1 MTTIKYT
8 AGQFT
13 FFLKIHE
20 KIVLEYKK
28 KSSKEWKR
36 KNYASTTNR
45 AKMEKDILKI
55 SGSGKFKIVGM
66 WEE

>member
-28 KSSKEWKR
+28 KSSQEWKH

-45 AKMEKDILKI
+45 AKVEKDILKI
-55 SGSGKFKIVGM
+55 SKSSRFTMEYIQ
-66 WEE
+66 

>member
-28 KSSKEWKR
+28 KSSQEWKH
-36 KNYASTTNR
+36 KNYSVNSSRT
-45 AKMEKDILKI
+45 KIEKDILQI
-55 SGSGKFKIVGM
+55 SRASRFTI
-66 WEE
+66 EYIQ

>member
-28 KSSKEWKR
+28 KNSQEWKH
-36 KNYASTTNR
+36 KNYTAGTNVV
-45 AKMEKDILKI
+45 KVEKDILKI
-55 SGSGKFKIVGM
+55 SKSSKFKKFI
-66 WEE
+66 

>member
-28 KSSKEWKR
+28 KNFQEWKH
-36 KNYASTTNR
+36 KNYSAGTNV
-45 AKMEKDILKI
+45 AKVEKDILKI
-55 SGSGKFKIVGM
+55 SSASKFTRVSIQ
-66 WEE
+66 

>member
-28 KSSKEWKR
+28 KNSQEWKH
-36 KNYASTTNR
+36 KNYSAGTNV
-45 AKMEKDILKI
+45 AKVEKDILKI
-55 SGSGKFKIVGM
+55 SKSSRFTMEYIQ
-66 WEE
+66 

>member
-28 KSSKEWKR
+28 KSSQ
-36 KNYASTTNR
+36 
-45 AKMEKDILKI
+45 EKI
-55 SGSGKFKIVGM
+55 F
-66 WEE
+66 

>member
-28 KSSKEWKR
+28 KNSQEWKH
-36 KNYASTTNR
+36 KNYAPGSN
-45 AKMEKDILKI
+45 KSKIEKDILKI
-55 SGSGKFKIVGM
+55 SKASRFTLESIQ
-66 WEE
+66 